1 MPLQIHHTERPLTV
15 TVCKNMHELLLLHGI
30 HLLCSSSDPNENCG
44 QESDAC
50 CRRILWVMPKLG
62 LGLMAEQAV
71 GACKLECE
79 KELDP
84 WVFASVVDARA
95 GVCSSHHPEP

>member
-1 MPLQIHHTERPLTV
+1 
-15 TVCKNMHELLLLHGI
+15 MHELLLLHGI

-95 GVCSSHHPEP
+95 GMCSSHHPEP